1 MSESPVTRGRFL
13 RAVGAAGTAAVGL
26 SIAATPRHL
35 AAIVS
40 GKATLKKV
48 ANLKA
53 LKAGVNGS
61 YKFSVEGMDPNTHEI
76 FLVRAGSKVTAL
88 EGTCRHKGCPNRL
101 GGRRQ
106 EVRVPLPR
114 QPVLHDR
121 QGRAGPGHGGPIQAR
136 RHGQGWP
143 GVGDDHSRR
152 QVALGGSEHGRAR
165 GSHTRM
171 PARAP

>member
-13 RAVGAAGTAAVGL
+13 RALGAAGTAAVGL

-88 EGTCRHKGCPNRL
+88 EGTCRHKGCPINWVAADKKFECPCH
-101 GGRRQ
+101 GSQYSMTGK
-106 EVRVPLPR
+106 VV
-114 QPVLHDR
+114 
-121 QGRAGPGHGGPIQAR
+121 QGPATADLYKHAVTVKAGQVWVMTTRAAK
-136 RHGQGWP
+136 
-143 GVGDDHSRR
+143 
-152 QVALGGSEHGRAR
+152 
-165 GSHTRM
+165 
-171 PARAP
+171 

>member
-13 RAVGAAGTAAVGL
+13 RALGAAGTAAVGL

-53 LKAGVNGS
+53 VKAGVNGP
-61 YKFSVEGMDPNTHEI
+61 YTFSVEGTDPNTHEI

-88 EGTCRHKGCPNRL
+88 EGTCRHKGCPIAWVAGDKKFECPCHGSQYSMTGKVVQGPATADL
-101 GGRRQ
+101 YKHAVTVKAGQ
-106 EVRVPLPR
+106 VWVMTTRV
-114 QPVLHDR
+114 
-121 QGRAGPGHGGPIQAR
+121 AK
-136 RHGQGWP
+136 
-143 GVGDDHSRR
+143 
-152 QVALGGSEHGRAR
+152 
-165 GSHTRM
+165 
-171 PARAP
+171 